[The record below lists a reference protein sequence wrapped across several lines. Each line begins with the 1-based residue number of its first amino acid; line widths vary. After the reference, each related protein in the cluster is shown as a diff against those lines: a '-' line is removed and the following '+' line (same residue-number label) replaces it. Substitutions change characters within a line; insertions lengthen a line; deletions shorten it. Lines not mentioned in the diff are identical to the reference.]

1 MPLFF
6 IVLLLNIIMLH
17 RLLLLLLEGPIVSY
31 YVVSCINDATKK
43 HVSSKRVKRVTQA
56 RL

>member
-1 MPLFF
+1 MLPLFF
-6 IVLLLNIIMLH
+6 ILLNIIMLH

>member
-6 IVLLLNIIMLH
+6 ILLINIIMLH
-17 RLLLLLLEGPIVSY
+17 RLLLLLLKGPIVSY

-43 HVSSKRVKRVTQA
+43 HISSKRVKRVTQA